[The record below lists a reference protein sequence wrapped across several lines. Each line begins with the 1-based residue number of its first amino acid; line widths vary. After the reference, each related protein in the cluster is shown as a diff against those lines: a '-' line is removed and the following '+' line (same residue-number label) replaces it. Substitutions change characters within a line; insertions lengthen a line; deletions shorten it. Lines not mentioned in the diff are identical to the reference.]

1 MFSRTLPQLN
11 GNVFL
16 TDGGIETTLIFQ
28 DGLDLPYFAA
38 FDLLRR
44 PEGREALR
52 RYFRKYAELAR
63 AHGAGLV
70 LESPTWRASADW
82 GMKLGYSER
91 ELADANAAAID
102 LMREVRNEYIDELP
116 AIVISGCVG
125 PRGDGYVPEQR
136 MTSDEARAYHA
147 AQIRTFR
154 WTEADLVTAITM
166 NYIEEAIGVAR
177 AAGDVGI
184 PVAIS
189 FTVETDG
196 HLPTGESLEEAIER
210 VDAAT
215 LGLPAYYMIN
225 CAHPEH
231 FAAQLEPGAPWL
243 ERIGGLRVNA
253 SAKSHAELN
262 ESTSLDDGNPSELG
276 RLHVPLLHT
285 LPRVT
290 VVGGCCG
297 TDDRH
302 VDEIAKAAITVRRH
316 SASSHRLSIF

>member
-1 MFSRTLPQLN
+1 MFRRTLPQLN
-11 GNVFL
+11 GNVFV

-28 DGLDLPYFAA
+28 DGLDLPHFAA

-52 RYFRKYAELAR
+52 RYFRRYAELAR
-63 AHGAGLV
+63 THGAGLV
-70 LESPTWRASADW
+70 LESPTWRANADW
-82 GMKLGYSER
+82 GAKLGYTER

-102 LMREVRNEYIDELP
+102 LLREVRNEFIDELP

-136 MTSDEARAYHA
+136 MTSGEARQYHG

-154 WTEADLVTAITM
+154 STAADLVTAITM
-166 NYIEEAIGVAR
+166 NYVEEAIGIAR
-177 AAGDVGI
+177 AAGDAGI

-210 VDAAT
+210 VDDAT

-225 CAHPEH
+225 CAHPAH
-231 FAAQLEPGAPWL
+231 FAARLTPGARWL

-262 ESTSLDDGNPSELG
+262 ESTTLDDGNPDELG

-285 LPRVT
+285 LPRVS

-297 TDDRH
+297 TDHRH
-302 VDEIAKAAITVRRH
+302 VDEIAKAAVTVRRQ
-316 SASSHRLSIF
+316 STPSHRLSIF